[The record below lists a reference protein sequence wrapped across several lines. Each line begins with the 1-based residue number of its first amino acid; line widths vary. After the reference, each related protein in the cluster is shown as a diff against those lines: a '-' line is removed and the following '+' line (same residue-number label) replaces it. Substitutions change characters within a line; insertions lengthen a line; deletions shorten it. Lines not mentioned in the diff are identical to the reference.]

1 MEKIKEEN
9 ELKKAVGEEQ
19 QKLELQVEV
28 QDEKNSLDIEMPE
41 QVEEEPIQELK
52 QPVNQKTEALDYTPD
67 QPID

>member
-41 QVEEEPIQELK
+41 QVEEEPIQELD
-52 QPVNQKTEALDYTPD
+52 QPVNQKTGALDYTPD